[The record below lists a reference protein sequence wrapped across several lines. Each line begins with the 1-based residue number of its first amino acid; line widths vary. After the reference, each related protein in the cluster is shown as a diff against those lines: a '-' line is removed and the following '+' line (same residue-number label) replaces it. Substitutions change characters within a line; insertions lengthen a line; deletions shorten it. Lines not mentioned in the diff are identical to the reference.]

1 MVFVARVIRHE
12 LCMMYAFFGVFF
24 VQKSFLTKNYFHTA
38 GINWTIWGPLYTCL
52 IIAESKANDFK
63 ERKKHIFTPTNSMH
77 LIQTSCWLE

>member
-1 MVFVARVIRHE
+1 MHDVCIFWGF
-12 LCMMYAFFGVFF
+12 C

-77 LIQTSCWLE
+77 LIQTSCWLNVMILVRCLTRGF